1 MRSAAIDPPRQ
12 SLFAGRVSQF
22 QFAALLSVVCVA
34 ALAVAG
40 YRPYVDEHRGR
51 VRQTIAAFLLI
62 GILALVVFYPVT
74 SFGKAE
80 DIDPAEI
87 WFPSLLIGHVVL
99 TIFLFIWW
107 RLRGDIP
114 LATFLHLSP
123 TQLWVKVQRG
133 LKVGLYGWMLTLAI
147 TGAAAG
153 MAATTGRV
161 AEPAEIPPVITW
173 LAELPITYKLIIIA
187 VAMTVEEAFFRS
199 FLQPRLGL
207 VLSSILFA
215 CSHFSYGLPFM
226 IVGVFTISLVIGVT
240 FARSGDVLPCIIAH
254 GVFDGIQLLVVLPIT
269 VRLWGASPL
278 A

>member
-1 MRSAAIDPPRQ
+1 M
-12 SLFAGRVSQF
+12 SQF
-22 QFAALLSVVCVA
+22 QFATLLSVACVA
-34 ALAVAG
+34 ALAVVG
-40 YRPYVDEHRGR
+40 YRPYVDEHQGR
-51 VRQTIAAFLLI
+51 VRQTMAAFLLI

-87 WFPSLLIGHVVL
+87 WFPSLLTGHVVV
-99 TIFLFIWW
+99 TVFLFVWW
-107 RLRGDIP
+107 RLRRDIP
-114 LATFLHLSP
+114 LTTFLHLSP

-133 LKVGLYGWMLTLAI
+133 LRVGLYGWLLTLAI

-153 MAATTGRV
+153 MTATAGAV
-161 AEPAEIPPVITW
+161 AEPMEIPPVITW
-173 LAELPITYKLIIIA
+173 LAALPIADKLVIIA

-199 FLQPRLGL
+199 FLQPRVGL

-226 IVGVFTISLVIGVT
+226 IVGVFTISLVIGVS

-254 GVFDGIQLLVVLPIT
+254 GVFDAIQLLVILPCA
-269 VRLWGASPL
+269 VRLWGAGPV